1 MALARIENGKIIEIL
16 QSRAGVSVKDLYH
29 ADIISA
35 CEHVIDGASVGD
47 VLVDGEWVTPEE
59 PVSEAPV
66 TEEPA
71 PEAIAEEPVA

>member
-59 PVSEAPV
+59 P
-66 TEEPA
+66 A
-71 PEAIAEEPVA
+71 PEAIAEEPVAEEPVA